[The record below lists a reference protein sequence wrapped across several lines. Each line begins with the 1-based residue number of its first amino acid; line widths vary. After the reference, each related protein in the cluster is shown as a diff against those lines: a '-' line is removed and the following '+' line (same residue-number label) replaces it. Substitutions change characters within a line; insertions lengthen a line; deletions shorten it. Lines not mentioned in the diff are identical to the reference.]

1 MNYEIGLEQFGDRL
15 ANVMA
20 STCVRQKFKS
30 IAYGRFVV
38 LINWILLYLD
48 RVLMTCP
55 QRLYQ
60 IKPRIQA
67 IAGMI
72 VCGAG
77 GRYPSAL

>member
-20 STCVRQKFKS
+20 STYVRQKFKS

-48 RVLMTCP
+48 RVLTSTM
-55 QRLYQ
+55 
-60 IKPRIQA
+60 
-67 IAGMI
+67 
-72 VCGAG
+72 
-77 GRYPSAL
+77 